1 MKFSLGT
8 EYLARASARR
18 PWVTIGIW
26 IAVLAAAFVVISTFL
41 GSALTNENNMTNKP
55 ESMVAGDIIT
65 DRLGKSDSID
75 ETIIVN
81 SSTLTVDDPAY
92 KAQVEKLFAD
102 LNALGKDVFL
112 GGATYYMTNDP
123 SMVSQ
128 DRHSALI
135 AYKMPKDG
143 DKHIEQIYQLVDPI
157 TAAGTFTIYN
167 TGTASFNHD
176 AMDLGEKT
184 AQTGETI
191 GIAVALVVL
200 AIVFGALIAATLP
213 VILGVVAIVAA
224 LGLTALVGQAMQLT
238 FTVTNIVTMMGLAVG
253 IDYSLFVLTRF
264 REERQRGL
272 SKIDAIAKTG
282 GTASRAVLISGLTVL
297 LALTSMVIFPMTIFR
312 SMGIGAILVVA
323 MAIVASLTLLPAV
336 LSLFGDKVNALRIPF
351 IQRSFKAKV
360 DENSGFW
367 ARTTRIVTRRPLISA
382 LAVIAVLA
390 AAAVPFFSKNTG
402 MSGISGLPD
411 DLRAKQGF
419 NFLVSEFHLGL
430 DSPAIVVV
438 DGDVNA
444 PAAQSAIANLQKAI
458 ANDKTFSGSTV
469 AAYPDKKLAVVYAG
483 IVGDPLTKTAM
494 DAVGNLRSDYV
505 PAAFAGSGVAALVTG
520 ETAGILDF
528 NQTTDNYTPY
538 LFAFVLGLSFII
550 LTLAFRSIVVP
561 VTAILMNMLSVGAAY
576 GLIVLVFQKGVGA
589 SIFGFQQVD
598 VIESWLPLFL
608 FALLFGLSMDYH
620 VFLLSRI
627 RERFMQTGNNT
638 EAVSYGLRNTGKL
651 ITGAALIM
659 VAVFGGFALGD
670 MVMFQQMGFGLAVAV
685 LLDATLIRTIL
696 VPATMKMLGKANW
709 YLPKW
714 LEWLPNV
721 SLGEN
726 SEVENARPIVR
737 PQPVVRPVPVII
749 PVKIENDI
757 PRITRKDLD

>member
-26 IAVLAAAFVVISTFL
+26 IAVLAAAFFVISTFF
-41 GSALTNENNMTNKP
+41 GSALTNEEKMTNNP
-55 ESMVAGDIIT
+55 ESIVAGNILDE
-65 DRLGKSDSID
+65 RLGKSDSID
-75 ETIIVN
+75 ETIIVT
-81 SSTLTVDDPAY
+81 SSTLTVDDPVY
-92 KAQVEKLFAD
+92 KTQVEKLYAD

-112 GGATYYMTNDP
+112 GGVTYYVTGDE
-123 SMVSQ
+123 SLVSQ
-128 DRHSALI
+128 DRHSTLI
-135 AYKMPKDG
+135 PYRMPKDG
-143 DKHIEQIYQLVDPI
+143 DEHIEQVYQITDSI
-157 TAAGTFTIYN
+157 TAGGVFTVYD
-167 TGTASFNHD
+167 TGAASFNHD
-176 AMDLGEKT
+176 AMALAESTMK
-184 AQTGETI
+184 TGETI
-191 GIAVALVVL
+191 GVAVALVVL
-200 AIVFGALIAATLP
+200 AIVFGALVAATLP
-213 VILGVVAIVAA
+213 VILGIVAIIAA
-224 LGLTALVGQAMQLT
+224 LGSIALVGQAMQLS
-238 FTVTNIVTMMGLAVG
+238 FTVTNMVTMMGLAVG

-272 SKIDAIAKTG
+272 NKVDAIAKTG
-282 GTASRAVLISGLTVL
+282 ATASRAVLISGLTVL

-323 MAIVASLTLLPAV
+323 MAIAATITLLPAI
-336 LSLFGDKVNALRIPF
+336 LSLFGDKVNAVRIPL
-351 IQRSFKAKV
+351 IQRSFNKTA

-367 ARTTRIVTRRPLISA
+367 ARATRIVTRRPVFSI
-382 LAVIAVLA
+382 LAVVIVLA
-390 AAAVPFFSKNTG
+390 AAAVPYFSKNTG
-402 MSGISGLPD
+402 MSGITGLPD

-419 NFLVSEFHLGL
+419 NFLVKEFHLGM
-430 DSPAIVVV
+430 DSPAIVVI
-438 DGDVNA
+438 DGDVDT
-444 PAAQSAIANLQKAI
+444 PAVQAAIARLQETI
-458 ANDKTFSGSTV
+458 ATDKTFSGTTV
-469 AAYPDKKLAVVYAG
+469 AAYPEKNLAVVYAG
-483 IVGDPLTKTAM
+483 IAGDPLLVSSM
-494 DAVGNLRSDYV
+494 EAVSNLRSDYV
-505 PAAFAGSGVAALVTG
+505 PTAFEGTGIKPLVGG

-528 NQTTDNYTPY
+528 NETTNDYTPL
-538 LFAFVLGLSFII
+538 LFGFVLALSFVL

-561 VTAILMNMLSVGAAY
+561 ATAILMNMLSVGAAY
-576 GLIVLVFQKGVGA
+576 GLIVLVFQKGIGS

-638 EAVSYGLRNTGKL
+638 EAVTYGLRTTGKL

-726 SEVENARPIVR
+726 NEAEAVRPVVH

-749 PVKIENDI
+749 PVKIENDV
-757 PRITRKDLD
+757 PRITRKEMD